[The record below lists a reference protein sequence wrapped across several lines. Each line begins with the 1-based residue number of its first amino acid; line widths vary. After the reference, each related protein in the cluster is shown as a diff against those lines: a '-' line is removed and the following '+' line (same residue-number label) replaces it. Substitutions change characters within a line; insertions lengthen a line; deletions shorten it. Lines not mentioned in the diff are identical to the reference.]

1 MEIFQR
7 LKLVRDVFV
16 EREKERAKTQKEK
29 IFSQFTE
36 LDKKRL
42 ED

>member
-7 LKLVRDVFV
+7 LKLVRDVLWR
-16 EREKERAKTQKEK
+16 ERKERAKTQKEK

-36 LDKKRL
+36 LDKKIG
-42 ED
+42 D